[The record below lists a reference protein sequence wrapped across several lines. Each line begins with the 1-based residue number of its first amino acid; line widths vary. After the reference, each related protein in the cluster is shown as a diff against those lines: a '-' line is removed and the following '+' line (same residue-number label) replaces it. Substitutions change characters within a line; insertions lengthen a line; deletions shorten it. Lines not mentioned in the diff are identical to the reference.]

1 MSLYDIEL
9 QRTDGSATSLRE
21 HKDHVVLVVNVA
33 SRCGLTPQYAA
44 LEALQRR
51 YGDRGFT
58 VLAFPSNQ
66 FLQELSTDEK
76 VVEFCSSTYGVTFPV
91 LARVKVNGRHA
102 HPLYRELKEAADA
115 DGHRGRVRWNFEKF
129 LLLPGEDVRRF
140 APSTEP
146 DDPAVVGLI
155 EANLPR

>member
-1 MSLYDIEL
+1 VSLYDIEL
-9 QRTDGSATSLRE
+9 QRMDGSATSLTE

-33 SRCGLTPQYAA
+33 SRCGLAPQYAA

-66 FLQELSTDEK
+66 FFQELSTDEK
-76 VVEFCSSTYGVTFPV
+76 VAEFCSGTYGVTFPV

-102 HPLYRELKEAADA
+102 HPLYRELKKAADA

-129 LLLPGEDVRRF
+129 LVLPGGDVRRF
-140 APSTEP
+140 APRTEP
-146 DDPAVVGLI
+146 DDPAIVELI
-155 EANLPR
+155 EAHLPG